1 MSGNVHHTTV
11 DFFRARL
18 CVCVCLL
25 VCAQYARVCVFAMA
39 DWAEKSAGWRVGEP
53 PKLEGPTNQPPK
65 PHLPAQLVRQTQEM
79 RRTPNQSQTQTLQ
92 GINGKQCVVCQTT
105 HLFPFIPCK
114 IIKYIPRSWIMD
126 CSYLNQKQQR
136 RRTKTHEF
144 VWHAW
149 ARSAQFDQSMKK
161 KQANAGSGQK
171 FLKKRPLYIVFRT
184 KSWNFQKWEAQWSSC
199 TISNIKIQLMLYTGL
214 WLSNTPTPS
223 PVVVIKQARAPAA
236 HQ

>member
-79 RRTPNQSQTQTLQ
+79 RRTPNQSQTQT
-92 GINGKQCVVCQTT
+92 T

-144 VWHAW
+144 VCHAW
-149 ARSAQFDQSMKK
+149 AMSAQFDQSMKK
-161 KQANAGSGQK
+161 KQQMLVPVKSFWKSVLFILSCVQSLQISRNEKLNDLRVQFQISK
-171 FLKKRPLYIVFRT
+171 F
-184 KSWNFQKWEAQWSSC
+184 S
-199 TISNIKIQLMLYTGL
+199 
-214 WLSNTPTPS
+214 
-223 PVVVIKQARAPAA
+223 
-236 HQ
+236 

>member
-39 DWAEKSAGWRVGEP
+39 DWAEKSAGWSVGEP

-161 KQANAGSGQK
+161 KQQMLVLVKSFWKSALFILSFVQSLEISRNEKLNDLRVQFQLSK
-171 FLKKRPLYIVFRT
+171 F
-184 KSWNFQKWEAQWSSC
+184 S
-199 TISNIKIQLMLYTGL
+199 
-214 WLSNTPTPS
+214 
-223 PVVVIKQARAPAA
+223 
-236 HQ
+236 

>member
-11 DFFRARL
+11 DFFRVRL

-114 IIKYIPRSWIMD
+114 IIKYIPRSWING
-126 CSYLNQKQQR
+126 SWIVPIWIRSSRGGEQR
-136 RRTKTHEF
+136 RTSLSAMRGRGLRSLIK
-144 VWHAW
+144 AW
-149 ARSAQFDQSMKK
+149 
-161 KQANAGSGQK
+161 
-171 FLKKRPLYIVFRT
+171 KRNRQMLVLVKSFWKSVLFR
-184 KSWNFQKWEAQWSSC
+184 E
-199 TISNIKIQLMLYTGL
+199 
-214 WLSNTPTPS
+214 
-223 PVVVIKQARAPAA
+223 PV
-236 HQ
+236 

>member
-1 MSGNVHHTTV
+1 MCITQQLIFLG
-11 DFFRARL
+11 FRVSVYARACVSVCVL
-18 CVCVCLL
+18 VGVCTICVCVC
-25 VCAQYARVCVFAMA
+25 VCDGRLSRKISWLESWRAAQV
-39 DWAEKSAGWRVGEP
+39 
-53 PKLEGPTNQPPK
+53 GPTNQPPK

-161 KQANAGSGQK
+161 KQQM
-171 FLKKRPLYIVFRT
+171 LVLV
-184 KSWNFQKWEAQWSSC
+184 KSF
-199 TISNIKIQLMLYTGL
+199 
-214 WLSNTPTPS
+214 
-223 PVVVIKQARAPAA
+223 
-236 HQ
+236 

>member
-1 MSGNVHHTTV
+1 MCITQQLIFWV
-11 DFFRARL
+11 FEYLCMRAL
-18 CVCVCLL
+18 VCVCACWC
-25 VCAQYARVCVFAMA
+25 VHNMRVCVFAMA

-79 RRTPNQSQTQTLQ
+79 RRTPNQSQTQT
-92 GINGKQCVVCQTT
+92 T
-105 HLFPFIPCK
+105 HLFPFIPSK

-144 VWHAW
+144 VCHAW

-161 KQANAGSGQK
+161 KQQMLVLVKSFWKSALFILSFVQSLEISRNEKLNDLRVQFQLSK
-171 FLKKRPLYIVFRT
+171 F
-184 KSWNFQKWEAQWSSC
+184 S
-199 TISNIKIQLMLYTGL
+199 
-214 WLSNTPTPS
+214 
-223 PVVVIKQARAPAA
+223 
-236 HQ
+236 